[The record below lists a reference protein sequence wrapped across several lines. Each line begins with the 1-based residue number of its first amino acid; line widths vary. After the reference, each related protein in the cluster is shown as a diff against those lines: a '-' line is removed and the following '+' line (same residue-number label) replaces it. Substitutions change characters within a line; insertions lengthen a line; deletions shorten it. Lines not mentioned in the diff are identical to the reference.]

1 MELKLKVASL
11 KKCLLVWITVWMVL
25 LSKTVY
31 FGIVNKS
38 TYQWVL
44 YVSGIICGALYGLNI
59 KRLQRQVKLVFPF
72 IVLFILNAVFYLGE
86 MSSESIN
93 ELVGTA
99 LCFFVVAF
107 VCSYLERKKFA
118 KYYINTM
125 AVICLI
131 SIPCFIIANTSE
143 SLARSLCQPGY
154 DWKTRFGYSVFY
166 TWGWNGT
173 ILTRNSGP
181 FWEAGAFQGFIL
193 LATLMLLY
201 SVDNGLIKERR
212 KKWLFLLFVITIM
225 TTGSTTGYILLIA
238 VLFTQW
244 ERVKSL
250 FSALPSQIKYISVI
264 LIASIVVAFIVQSG
278 NISGKF
284 SGQNTNSVLV
294 RYSDLVNGIKMW
306 TENPILGLGLT
317 SQRQSLKALLGVDI
331 DDSVGLSFMTYTYGI
346 PFLLYY
352 LFRMAKGI
360 KEFFKGDRWQTV
372 ILFIIF
378 IVLHMT
384 EGLWWLPVYLYILF
398 AQSDKSTIP
407 E

>member
-11 KKCLLVWITVWMVL
+11 KNCLLVWITVWMVL

-44 YVSGIICGALYGLNI
+44 YVSGILCGALYGLNT

-72 IVLFILNAVFYLGE
+72 IVFFILNAVFYLGE

-93 ELVGTA
+93 ELIGTA
-99 LCFFVVAF
+99 LYFFVVAF
-107 VCSYLERKKFA
+107 VCSYLEREKFA

-143 SLARSLCQPGY
+143 SLALSLCQPGY

-201 SVDNGLIKERR
+201 GVDNGLIKERR

-244 ERVKSL
+244 ARVKSL

-264 LIASIVVAFIVQSG
+264 LIVLIVVAFIVQSG
-278 NISGKF
+278 NDGGVI
-284 SGQNTNSVLV
+284 
-294 RYSDLVNGIKMW
+294 
-306 TENPILGLGLT
+306 E
-317 SQRQSLKALLGVDI
+317 LLLQAFYNLIFGAFP
-331 DDSVGLSFMTYTYGI
+331 S
-346 PFLLYY
+346 
-352 LFRMAKGI
+352 
-360 KEFFKGDRWQTV
+360 FKGV
-372 ILFIIF
+372 S
-378 IVLHMT
+378 
-384 EGLWWLPVYLYILF
+384 
-398 AQSDKSTIP
+398 A
-407 E
+407 